1 MRRLRRAHGLHE
13 RRQRPG
19 ALHRGY
25 EERARRARRAAARDQ
40 ALRNLR
46 LHRRRYA
53 LAVPA
58 EHPGCGRRLQRH
70 TPRFQ
75 AQSRVSRTVLAR
87 YAQDGRHAAPRRAHV
102 RPGADQGRTGAPR
115 DRRRTPRTGGR
126 QDHRHHARQDQLDRD
141 RSGQPRGVHGTP
153 RRAGPERIKV
163 QQGVSRMQASSLMN
177 RLLGTTAR
185 LMIAG
190 VLGLAAGTAAQAADN
205 PALQAIDVQPLEGP
219 QLQLTLRLSGPAPQP
234 LSFTIDN
241 PARISFDLPN
251 TTLALPSRRI
261 DVHASGVD
269 TILAAETKDR
279 TRLVLNLD
287 KLMPY
292 DTRVEGN
299 NIIVMLGGSAGHAA
313 AAAPSGA
320 APAAPVAGG
329 PRELRSIDFR
339 RGADGAGRV
348 VVRLS
353 DPHIRINL
361 HQVGNQV
368 VVDFS
373 DAAAPANLLRRYDAT
388 DYGTP
393 ISGFDVTRVGNGSRI
408 AITATGDYE
417 QLAYQSDD
425 QYVVEVAPRR
435 KLANAPEERPVYTGE
450 RLTLNFQ
457 DIETRAVLQLLAD
470 ASGQNIVVSD
480 SVSGN
485 VTLRLQ
491 NVPWDQALDIVL
503 RTKGLD
509 KRRQDNVIIVAP
521 QAELAA
527 REKAELAARKDVQ
540 ELAPLRSEYL
550 QVNYAKAQDMA
561 ISSGTANLAS
571 TGNIYPVGVPTGAA
585 ASNRYNVNLPVTSPA
600 GSIALGI
607 LHDNFIVDL
616 ELSAAQAETQ
626 ANIIASP
633 RVITAN
639 QKEATIEQGV
649 EIPYQQSASSG
660 ATTIQ
665 FKKAVLSLKVTPQI
679 TPDNR
684 IILDLDVKD
693 DAVGTVV
700 VTSGGVNVPSIDTR
714 EISTQVLV
722 NDGQTV
728 VLGGILTTTQREDD
742 TKVPYLG
749 DIPVLGH
756 LFKTTSH
763 KDEKEGEAGF
773 RQRERE
779 AIDALTA
786 LPRIVLATGGGAVLL
801 PENRR
806 HLAERGCVVYLE
818 TSVAQQAHRV
828 RHGRN
833 RPLLAEGDA
842 AARLGQLMD
851 ARAPLYGEIAD
862 ITVPTDGRRVA
873 SVAEHVLREL
883 AAVRPP
889 P

>member
-1 MRRLRRAHGLHE
+1 
-13 RRQRPG
+13 
-19 ALHRGY
+19 
-25 EERARRARRAAARDQ
+25 
-40 ALRNLR
+40 
-46 LHRRRYA
+46 
-53 LAVPA
+53 
-58 EHPGCGRRLQRH
+58 
-70 TPRFQ
+70 
-75 AQSRVSRTVLAR
+75 
-87 YAQDGRHAAPRRAHV
+87 
-102 RPGADQGRTGAPR
+102 
-115 DRRRTPRTGGR
+115 
-126 QDHRHHARQDQLDRD
+126 
-141 RSGQPRGVHGTP
+141 
-153 RRAGPERIKV
+153 
-163 QQGVSRMQASSLMN
+163 MQASSLIN
-177 RLLGTTAR
+177 RLLGTAPW
-185 LMIAG
+185 LVLAG
-190 VLGLAAGTAAQAADN
+190 VLGMLAGTTARAADQ
-205 PALQAIDVQPLEGP
+205 PALQAIEVQPLAGQ

-261 DVHASGVD
+261 DVHASGLD

-287 KLMPY
+287 KLVPY
-292 DTRVEGN
+292 DTRVDGS
-299 NIIVMLGGSAGHAA
+299 NIIVMLGGSAARVSA
-313 AAAPSGA
+313 GA
-320 APAAPVAGG
+320 APTAAASGG
-329 PRELRSIDFR
+329 SGVRELRSIDFR
-339 RGADGAGRV
+339 RGTDGAGRV
-348 VVRLS
+348 IVKLS
-353 DPHIRINL
+353 DPHIHVNL

-373 DAAAPANLLRRYDAT
+373 DASVAANLTRRYDAT

-408 AITATGDYE
+408 AITASGDYE

-435 KLANAPEERPVYTGE
+435 KVANAPEERPVYTGE

-480 SVSGN
+480 SVTGN

-561 ISSGTANLAS
+561 GLIKTQTNSLLSPRGSVAVDDRTNTLLLQDTADRLADVRRLVATLDIPVRQVLIEARIVVVNNDFSRDLGARFGFTNNQKNGNTGLVTTTGTAAGTDLAIGS
-571 TGNIYPVGVPTGAA
+571 AITNAQGTGSIYPISVPTGSA
-585 ASNRYNVNLPVTSPA
+585 ASNRYNVNLPVSNPA
-600 GSIALGI
+600 GSFALGI
-607 LHDNFIVDL
+607 LGSNFIVDL

-626 ANIIASP
+626 ANIISSP

-639 QKEATIEQGV
+639 QKEAIIEQGV

-665 FKKAVLSLKVTPQI
+665 FKKAVLSLKVKPQI

-684 IILDLDVKD
+684 IILDLDVHKD
-693 DAVGTVV
+693 SVGTVI
-700 VTSGGVNVPSIDTR
+700 VTSSGVNVPSIDTR
-714 EISTQVLV
+714 SIITQVLV

-728 VLGGILTTTQREDD
+728 VLGGILETNQRQDE

-749 DIPVLGH
+749 DVPVLGH
-756 LFKTTSH
+756 LFKNTSH
-763 KDEKEGEAGF
+763 KDNKDELMIFITPKIVREG
-773 RQRERE
+773 
-779 AIDALTA
+779 
-786 LPRIVLATGGGAVLL
+786 V
-801 PENRR
+801 N
-806 HLAERGCVVYLE
+806 VY
-818 TSVAQQAHRV
+818 
-828 RHGRN
+828 N
-833 RPLLAEGDA
+833 
-842 AARLGQLMD
+842 
-851 ARAPLYGEIAD
+851 
-862 ITVPTDGRRVA
+862 
-873 SVAEHVLREL
+873 
-883 AAVRPP
+883 
-889 P
+889 

>member
-1 MRRLRRAHGLHE
+1 
-13 RRQRPG
+13 
-19 ALHRGY
+19 
-25 EERARRARRAAARDQ
+25 
-40 ALRNLR
+40 
-46 LHRRRYA
+46 
-53 LAVPA
+53 
-58 EHPGCGRRLQRH
+58 
-70 TPRFQ
+70 
-75 AQSRVSRTVLAR
+75 
-87 YAQDGRHAAPRRAHV
+87 
-102 RPGADQGRTGAPR
+102 
-115 DRRRTPRTGGR
+115 
-126 QDHRHHARQDQLDRD
+126 
-141 RSGQPRGVHGTP
+141 
-153 RRAGPERIKV
+153 
-163 QQGVSRMQASSLMN
+163 MQASSLMN
-177 RLLGTTAR
+177 RLLGTAPW
-185 LMIAG
+185 LVLAG
-190 VLGLAAGTAAQAADN
+190 VLGMLAGTARAADQ
-205 PALQAIDVQPLEGP
+205 PALQAIDVQPLAGQ
-219 QLQLTLRLSGPAPQP
+219 QLQITLRLSGPAPQP

-251 TTLALPSRRI
+251 TTLALASRRI
-261 DVHASGVD
+261 DVHASGLD

-287 KLMPY
+287 KLVPY
-292 DTRVEGN
+292 DTRVEGS
-299 NIIVMLGGSAGHAA
+299 NIIVMLGGSAARASAG
-313 AAAPSGA
+313 AAPSGA
-320 APAAPVAGG
+320 VAASTGG
-329 PRELRSIDFR
+329 GARELRAIDFR

-348 VVRLS
+348 IVKLS
-353 DPHIRINL
+353 DPHMHVNL
-361 HQVGNQV
+361 HQIGDQV

-373 DAAAPANLLRRYDAT
+373 DASVPANLMRRYDAS

-393 ISGFDVTRVGNGSRI
+393 IRGFDVTRVGNGSRI
-408 AITATGDYE
+408 SITAGGDYE

-435 KLANAPEERPVYTGE
+435 KAANAQEDRPVYTGE

-480 SVSGN
+480 SVTGN

-521 QAELAA
+521 QAELAT

-561 ISSGTANLAS
+561 ALIKTQTNSLLSTRGSVAVDDRTNTLLLQDTADRLADVRRLVATLDIPVRQVLIEARIVIVNNDFERALGARFGLTNVQKYGSSGLVTT
-571 TGNIYPVGVPTGAA
+571 TGNAAGTDQIVSSGLTNRVSSPTGSPFPVTLPTGSS

-607 LHDNFIVDL
+607 LGNNFLVDL

-626 ANIIASP
+626 ANIISSP

-665 FKKAVLSLKVTPQI
+665 FKKAVLLLKVKPQI

-714 EISTQVLV
+714 EITTQVLV

-728 VLGGILTTTQREDD
+728 VLGGILSTTQREDD

-756 LFKTTSH
+756 LFKSTIH
-763 KDEKEGEAGF
+763 KDDKDELMIFITPKIVREG
-773 RQRERE
+773 
-779 AIDALTA
+779 
-786 LPRIVLATGGGAVLL
+786 V
-801 PENRR
+801 N
-806 HLAERGCVVYLE
+806 VY
-818 TSVAQQAHRV
+818 
-828 RHGRN
+828 N
-833 RPLLAEGDA
+833 
-842 AARLGQLMD
+842 
-851 ARAPLYGEIAD
+851 
-862 ITVPTDGRRVA
+862 
-873 SVAEHVLREL
+873 
-883 AAVRPP
+883 
-889 P
+889 

>member
-1 MRRLRRAHGLHE
+1 
-13 RRQRPG
+13 
-19 ALHRGY
+19 
-25 EERARRARRAAARDQ
+25 
-40 ALRNLR
+40 
-46 LHRRRYA
+46 
-53 LAVPA
+53 
-58 EHPGCGRRLQRH
+58 
-70 TPRFQ
+70 
-75 AQSRVSRTVLAR
+75 
-87 YAQDGRHAAPRRAHV
+87 
-102 RPGADQGRTGAPR
+102 
-115 DRRRTPRTGGR
+115 
-126 QDHRHHARQDQLDRD
+126 
-141 RSGQPRGVHGTP
+141 
-153 RRAGPERIKV
+153 
-163 QQGVSRMQASSLMN
+163 MQASSLIN
-177 RLLGTTAR
+177 RLLGTAPW
-185 LMIAG
+185 LVLAG
-190 VLGLAAGTAAQAADN
+190 VLGMLAGTTARAADQ
-205 PALQAIDVQPLEGP
+205 PALQAIEVQPLPGQ

-261 DVHASGVD
+261 DVHASGLD

-287 KLMPY
+287 KLVPY
-292 DTRVEGN
+292 DTRVDGS
-299 NIIVMLGGSAGHAA
+299 NIIVMLGVSAARASAG
-313 AAAPSGA
+313 AAPSGTAVA
-320 APAAPVAGG
+320 ASGG
-329 PRELRSIDFR
+329 SGVRELRSIDFR
-339 RGADGAGRV
+339 RGTDGAGRV
-348 VVRLS
+348 IVKLS
-353 DPHIRINL
+353 DPHIHVNL

-373 DAAAPANLLRRYDAT
+373 DASVPANLTRRYDAT

-408 AITATGDYE
+408 AITASGDYE

-435 KLANAPEERPVYTGE
+435 KVANVQEERPVYTGE

-480 SVSGN
+480 SVTGN

-521 QAELAA
+521 QAELAS

-561 ISSGTANLAS
+561 GLIKTQTNSLLSPRGSVAVDDRTNTLLLQDTADRLADVRRLVATLDIPVRQVLIEARIVIVNNDFSRDLGARFGFTNNQKNGNSGLVTTTGTATGTDLAIGS
-571 TGNIYPVGVPTGAA
+571 AITNRQGGPSVFPIAVPTGAT
-585 ASNRYNVNLPVTSPA
+585 ASNRYNVNLPVSNPA
-600 GSIALGI
+600 GSFALGI
-607 LHDNFIVDL
+607 LGSNFIVDL

-626 ANIIASP
+626 ANIISSP

-639 QKEATIEQGV
+639 QKEASIEQGV

-665 FKKAVLSLKVTPQI
+665 FKKAVLSLKVKPQI

-684 IILDLDVKD
+684 IILDLDVHKD
-693 DAVGTVV
+693 SVGTVI
-700 VTSGGVNVPSIDTR
+700 VTSSGVNVPSIDTR
-714 EISTQVLV
+714 SITTQVLV

-728 VLGGILTTTQREDD
+728 VLGGILETNQREDE

-756 LFKTTSH
+756 LFKNTSH
-763 KDEKEGEAGF
+763 KDDKDELMIFITPKIVREG
-773 RQRERE
+773 
-779 AIDALTA
+779 
-786 LPRIVLATGGGAVLL
+786 V
-801 PENRR
+801 N
-806 HLAERGCVVYLE
+806 VY
-818 TSVAQQAHRV
+818 
-828 RHGRN
+828 N
-833 RPLLAEGDA
+833 
-842 AARLGQLMD
+842 
-851 ARAPLYGEIAD
+851 
-862 ITVPTDGRRVA
+862 
-873 SVAEHVLREL
+873 
-883 AAVRPP
+883 
-889 P
+889 

>member
-1 MRRLRRAHGLHE
+1 MH
-13 RRQRPG
+13 
-19 ALHRGY
+19 
-25 EERARRARRAAARDQ
+25 
-40 ALRNLR
+40 
-46 LHRRRYA
+46 
-53 LAVPA
+53 
-58 EHPGCGRRLQRH
+58 
-70 TPRFQ
+70 
-75 AQSRVSRTVLAR
+75 
-87 YAQDGRHAAPRRAHV
+87 
-102 RPGADQGRTGAPR
+102 
-115 DRRRTPRTGGR
+115 
-126 QDHRHHARQDQLDRD
+126 
-141 RSGQPRGVHGTP
+141 
-153 RRAGPERIKV
+153 
-163 QQGVSRMQASSLMN
+163 ASSLMN
-177 RLLGTTAR
+177 RLLGTAAW
-185 LMIAG
+185 LLVAG
-190 VLGLAAGTAAQAADN
+190 VLGLASGAPARAADQ
-205 PALQAIDVQPLEGP
+205 PALQAIDVQPLPGQ
-219 QLQLTLRLSGPAPQP
+219 QLKLVMRLSGPAPQP

-261 DVHASGVD
+261 DVHTSGLD
-269 TILAAETKDR
+269 TIVAAETKDR

-287 KLMPY
+287 KLVPY

-299 NIIVMLGGSAGHAA
+299 DVVVMLGGGSAG
-313 AAAPSGA
+313 S
-320 APAAPVAGG
+320 AAPVAGG
-329 PRELRSIDFR
+329 AASAGGGAASGVRELRAIDFR
-339 RGADGAGRV
+339 RSADGAGRV
-348 VVRLS
+348 VVKLS
-353 DPHIRINL
+353 DPHIHINL
-361 HQVGNQV
+361 HQVGSQI

-373 DAAAPANLLRRYDAT
+373 DASVPANLMRRYDAT

-393 ISGFDVTRVGNGSRI
+393 VNGFDVTRVGNGSRI
-408 AITATGDYE
+408 AITASGDFE

-435 KLANAPEERPVYTGE
+435 RAANAQEEKPVYTGE

-509 KRRQDNVIIVAP
+509 KRKQDNVIIVAP

-527 REKAELAARKDVQ
+527 HEKAELAARKDVQ

-561 ISSGTANLAS
+561 GLIKTQTNSLLSPRGSVAVDERTNTLLLQDTAERISDIRRLVATLDIPVRQVLIEARIVVVNNDFERQLGARFGLTNWQKSGQNGLVSTTGTAAGTDSMTNTYITGQNAINAALNQNAFNAGLVPPAPPVIVPNS
-571 TGNIYPVGVPTGAA
+571 TFGIPAA
-585 ASNRYNVNLPVTSPA
+585 ANRYNVNLPVTSPA

-607 LHDNFIVDL
+607 LGNNFLVDL

-626 ANIIASP
+626 ANIISSP

-679 TPDNR
+679 TPDSR

-693 DAVGTVV
+693 DTVGTVV
-700 VTSGGVNVPSIDTR
+700 VASGGVNVPSIDTR
-714 EISTQVLV
+714 EIATQVLV

-728 VLGGILTTTQREDD
+728 VLGGILQTTQREDD

-756 LFKTTSH
+756 LFKSTDH
-763 KDEKEGEAGF
+763 KDLKDELMIFITPKIVREG
-773 RQRERE
+773 
-779 AIDALTA
+779 
-786 LPRIVLATGGGAVLL
+786 V
-801 PENRR
+801 N
-806 HLAERGCVVYLE
+806 VY
-818 TSVAQQAHRV
+818 
-828 RHGRN
+828 N
-833 RPLLAEGDA
+833 
-842 AARLGQLMD
+842 
-851 ARAPLYGEIAD
+851 
-862 ITVPTDGRRVA
+862 
-873 SVAEHVLREL
+873 
-883 AAVRPP
+883 
-889 P
+889 